1 MFRNVLLPICLVLV
15 LFSIISCKGGERPV
29 DTIYSKDF
37 SLLSLSDNK
46 KVSLNTFKGKPL
58 VINFWA
64 SWCSPCREEMPVFE
78 KVWRQ
83 YRAKGVLFIGINVLD
98 DKKDAKEFLD
108 TLNVSYPN
116 LQDPSGEMLNSFG
129 VTALPVTL
137 FVDKE
142 GKVIRKNYGAFID
155 RRGEESFISY
165 IEEIL

>member
-1 MFRNVLLPICLVLV
+1 
-15 LFSIISCKGGERPV
+15 
-29 DTIYSKDF
+29 
-37 SLLSLSDNK
+37 
-46 KVSLNTFKGKPL
+46 
-58 VINFWA
+58 
-64 SWCSPCREEMPVFE
+64 MPVFE

>member
-15 LFSIISCKGGERPV
+15 LFTLISCKGGERSA

-98 DKKDAKEFLD
+98 DKKDAKEFLE
-108 TLNVSYPN
+108 TLNISYPN